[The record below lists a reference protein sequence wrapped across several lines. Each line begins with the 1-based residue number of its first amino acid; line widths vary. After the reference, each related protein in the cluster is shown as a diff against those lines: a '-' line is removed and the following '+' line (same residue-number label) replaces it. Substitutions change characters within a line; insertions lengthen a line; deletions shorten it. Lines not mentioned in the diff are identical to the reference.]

1 MSKSG
6 VEAYIYLDFYSDE
19 IYTEDEIN
27 KITGVDCSK
36 ATFESPLIVKPNQIN
51 GVSFTVATEDAE
63 NIRHRIFPIILS
75 EIYDADRVEFEP
87 CSDMKVMIE
96 VFRHGTRPQF
106 FTVRK
111 RMPYYL
117 QFVVSEDKEMAR
129 RIFNFTMI
137 GAIKGRR
144 NLDLDFEFI
153 ENVGRILITQLD
165 GRM

>member
-36 ATFESPLIVKPNQIN
+36 VTFESPLIVKPNQIN
-51 GVSFTVATEDAE
+51 GVSFAIAKEDAWSVK
-63 NIRHRIFPIILS
+63 HRIFPIL
-75 EIYDADRVEFEP
+75 EEVYNAEGVEFDSCNE
-87 CSDMKVMIE
+87 MKVIIE
-96 VFRHGTRPQF
+96 VFRHGSKPEF
-106 FTVRK
+106 FVVRK

-129 RIFNFTMI
+129 RIFNSTM
-137 GAIKGRR
+137 GRAIKGRR
-144 NLDLDFEFI
+144 NLDFEFI
-153 ENVGRILITQLD
+153 ENVGRILITPLD